1 MKEYLI
7 EFMNNG
13 YVDERRVWASTIE
26 KALEYEDCEVV
37 AVYELVKK
45 EFIKTHKCD
54 GLNES
59 DLKIEIKF
67 KHWSLINKDTL
78 RFCNIIYCPF
88 CGEKL

>member
-45 EFIKTHKCD
+45 EFIKTHKC
-54 GLNES
+54 NEMMES
-59 DLKIEIKF
+59 FKIEIKF
-67 KHWSLINKDTL
+67 KRWALIDKESL
-78 RFCNIIYCPF
+78 RFHSITYCPF